1 MFYEIRILRSV
12 SEIIMRRFLAVAL
25 SLILAVTCLPQ
36 ASYADAVNYDG
47 FPTLQEPDVTVLTT
61 NLGTINTLIRREP

>member
-1 MFYEIRILRSV
+1 
-12 SEIIMRRFLAVAL
+12 MRRFLAVAL